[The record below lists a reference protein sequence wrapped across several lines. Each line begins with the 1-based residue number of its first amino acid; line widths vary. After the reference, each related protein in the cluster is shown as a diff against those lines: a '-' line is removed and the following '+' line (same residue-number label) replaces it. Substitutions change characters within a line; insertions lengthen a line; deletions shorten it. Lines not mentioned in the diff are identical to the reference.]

1 MKVLMGRKRT
11 GTEKVIQVKQTK
23 QRNQQEK
30 QKVILGR
37 KYKHCTLLALNI
49 IINECWLNKK

>member
-23 QRNQQEK
+23 QHYQQEK

-37 KYKHCTLLALNI
+37 KYKH
-49 IINECWLNKK
+49 